1 MDSKGSLLRTVF
13 GLDHLGITQ
22 VTKGEGMK
30 ARAEPNGNGLTLL
43 VPGFSPAFVSTV
55 PLPVLKHGGREPN
68 LGCSPSAG
76 KSPQRKHHPG
86 RAL

>member
-30 ARAEPNGNGLTLL
+30 ARAEPNGLT
-43 VPGFSPAFVSTV
+43 V
-55 PLPVLKHGGREPN
+55 
-68 LGCSPSAG
+68 
-76 KSPQRKHHPG
+76 
-86 RAL
+86 